1 LDGASPRIRN
11 GFTIQVNTDAVMQTV
26 ARLGEA
32 RIDEWGTFQGDVLFV
47 TGNRTYGV
55 IVDDEV
61 VSRVWPVLG
70 NRLTHVSIDSA
81 GDNICE
87 EFPGDSRFSY
97 CILG

>member
-1 LDGASPRIRN
+1 MR
-11 GFTIQVNTDAVMQTV
+11 AVT
-26 ARLGEA
+26 RLGEA
-32 RIDEWGTFQGDVLFV
+32 RIDEWGTFQGDVSLV
-47 TGNRTYGV
+47 MGNRTLGV
-55 IVDDEV
+55 IVDDEMAF
-61 VSRVWPVLG
+61 RVRPVLG